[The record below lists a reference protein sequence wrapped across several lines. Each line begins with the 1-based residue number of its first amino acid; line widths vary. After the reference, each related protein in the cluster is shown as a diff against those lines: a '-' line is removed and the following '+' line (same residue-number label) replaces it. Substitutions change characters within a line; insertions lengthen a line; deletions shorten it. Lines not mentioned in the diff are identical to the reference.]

1 MIIESPL
8 ESLKCI
14 VCKQKINLGQAREP
28 QIYATRF
35 PTHGNYGSS
44 IIDNM
49 RSDDEMLEIIICDKC
64 LAQNA
69 DCLYKYNSEHDNY
82 FTFDSKYTNHVKELL
97 PIYDEIKEGFLA
109 KEKSNYFILD
119 RVTGNILRLSEAE
132 LELLENKSFG
142 DVSSKIENSRNK
154 KLSQRRYRLLSKG
167 DVLNY
172 FENYDERENK
182 GFGITEN

>member
-1 MIIESPL
+1 MMIESPL
-8 ESLKCI
+8 TSLKCI
-14 VCKQKINLGQAREP
+14 VCKQKMNRGEMGDL

-44 IIDNM
+44 IIDNICPE
-49 RSDDEMLEIIICDKC
+49 DEKLEVVICDKC

-69 DCLYKYNSEHDNY
+69 DCLYRYDSKNDSY
-82 FTFDSKYTNHVKELL
+82 FTLDSRYTDHVKELL
-97 PIYDEIKEGFLA
+97 PIYNEIKEGFLA

-119 RVTGNILRLSEAE
+119 RVTGNILRLFEAE
-132 LELLENKSFG
+132 LELLKNKSFG
-142 DVSSKIENSRNK
+142 DALDEIENSRNK

-167 DVLNY
+167 DLLNY

-182 GFGITEN
+182 GFGITED